1 MLTFWQFENIAK
13 YGVNM
18 LIQRGGLKV
27 VAGLGI
33 SGVAAVNFLHK
44 QGYRVAVTD
53 SRSIPPGHDQI
64 PDDVETRFGQFD
76 QALLLQ
82 AEEII
87 ISPGLDPQL
96 AEIQAAVAQ
105 GIPVVSE
112 IQILRRF
119 TDKPIMAITGSNAK
133 STVTTLIGLMAQA
146 AGVKVAVGGNLGRP
160 ALDLTQDDPALYILE
175 LSSFQLQTT
184 SDLAADVAVVLNI
197 SEDHLDR
204 HGDMF
209 AYHTANHRIFQGVK
223 KVVYNRDDSLTR
235 PLVPDVTPMQSF
247 GLNAP
252 DMNQYGVLKDTDGTL
267 WLARGR
273 ERLLK
278 SSDMYMQGTHNVANA
293 LACLALGEAIG
304 LPLSSMLETLKTFK
318 GLEHRCEFVKEQ
330 HGVRYYNDS
339 KGTNIGATLAALEG
353 LGAAIE
359 PQQGKVAIIL
369 GGQGKGQDFSALQN
383 ALSKYAKVAILIGED
398 QALIEQA
405 IKDTTTLIHADSLQ
419 QAVEL
424 CQQHTQAHDVVLL
437 SPACASFDMFKS
449 YTDRGH
455 QFVKCVNTLA

>member
-209 AYHTANHRIFQGVK
+209 AYHTAKHRIFQGVK

-293 LACLALGEAIG
+293 LACLALGEVIG

>member
-1 MLTFWQFENIAK
+1 
-13 YGVNM
+13 M

-33 SGVAAVNFLHK
+33 SGVAAVNFLHEH
-44 QGYRVAVTD
+44 GYRVAVTD
-53 SRSIPPGHDQI
+53 SRKTPPGHDQI
-64 PDDVETRFGQFD
+64 PSDVQTSFGQLD
-76 QALLLQ
+76 QELLLQ
-82 AEEII
+82 AEEIV

-96 AEIQAAVAQ
+96 PEIQAAIAQ
-105 GIPVVSE
+105 GIAVVSE

-133 STVTTLIGLMAQA
+133 STVTTLIGLMAKD

-160 ALDLTQDDPALYILE
+160 ALDLTKDDPELYILE
-175 LSSFQLQTT
+175 LSSFQLETT
-184 SDLAADVAVVLNI
+184 SNLHAEVAVILNM

-204 HGDMF
+204 HGDMMG
-209 AYHTANHRIFQGVK
+209 YHTAKHRIFQGVK

-235 PLVPDVTPMQSF
+235 PLVPDATPMQSF

-252 DMNQYGVLKDTDGTL
+252 DMNQYGILKENDGTM

-273 ERLLK
+273 ERILK
-278 SSDMYMQGTHNVANA
+278 SSEMYIQGTHNVANA

-304 LPLSSMLETLKTFK
+304 LPLASMLDTLKTFK
-318 GLEHRCEFVKEQ
+318 GLEHRCEFVKEVQ
-330 HGVRYYNDS
+330 GVRYYNDS
-339 KGTNIGATLAALEG
+339 KGTNIGATLAAIDG

-369 GGQGKGQDFSALQN
+369 GGQGKGQDFTALRD
-383 ALSKYAKVAILIGED
+383 ALSKYAKLAVLIGED
-398 QALIEQA
+398 RAVIEQA
-405 IKDTTTLIHADSLQ
+405 IVGTTTLLHAASLQ
-419 QAVEL
+419 EAVEL

-437 SPACASFDMFKS
+437 SPACASFDMFKGYS
-449 YTDRGH
+449 ERGH
-455 QFVKCVNTLA
+455 QFVECVNTLA

>member
-1 MLTFWQFENIAK
+1 
-13 YGVNM
+13 M

-33 SGVAAVNFLHK
+33 SGVSAVNFLHE

-53 SRSIPPGHDQI
+53 SRDVPPGHDKI
-64 PDDVETRFGQFD
+64 PTEVQTRFGQFD
-76 QALLLQ
+76 QELLLQ

-87 ISPGLDPQL
+87 ISPGLDPKL
-96 AEIQAAVAQ
+96 PEIQAAIAK
-105 GIPVVSE
+105 GIPVISE
-112 IQILRRF
+112 IQILRRA
-119 TDKPIMAITGSNAK
+119 TDKPIVAITGSNAK
-133 STVTTLIGLMAQA
+133 STVTTLIGLMAQQ

-160 ALDLTQDDPALYILE
+160 ALDLTHDDPDVYILE
-175 LSSFQLQTT
+175 LSSFQLETT
-184 SDLAADVAVVLNI
+184 SHLNAAVAVVLNV

-209 AYHTANHRIFQGVK
+209 GYHTAKHRIFQGVK

-252 DMNQYGVLKDTDGTL
+252 DLNQYGILREDDGTI

-278 SSDMYMQGTHNVANA
+278 SSEMYIQGTHNVANA

-304 LPLSSMLETLKTFK
+304 LPLDKMLETLKTFK
-318 GLEHRCEFVKEQ
+318 GLEHRCEFVKEVQ
-330 HGVRYYNDS
+330 HVRYYNDS
-339 KGTNIGATLAALEG
+339 KGTNIGATLAALDG

-359 PQQGKVAIIL
+359 VQGGKVAIIL
-369 GGQGKGQDFSALQN
+369 GGQGKGQDFTALRNSLQ
-383 ALSKYAKVAILIGED
+383 KYAKVAVLIGED
-398 QALIEQA
+398 RPVIEKA
-405 IKDTTTLIHADSLQ
+405 IEGTTTLLHAESLQ
-419 QAVEL
+419 EAVAL
-424 CQQHTQAHDVVLL
+424 CQQNTHVHDVVLL
-437 SPACASFDMFKS
+437 SPACASFDMFTG
-449 YTDRGH
+449 YPERGH
-455 QFVKCVNTLA
+455 RFVEYVNKLN

>member
-133 STVTTLIGLMAQA
+133 STVTTLIGLMVQA

-209 AYHTANHRIFQGVK
+209 AYHTAKHRIFQGVK

>member
-1 MLTFWQFENIAK
+1 VLTFWQFENIAK

-184 SDLAADVAVVLNI
+184 SNLAADVAVVLNI

-209 AYHTANHRIFQGVK
+209 AYHTAKHRIFQGVK